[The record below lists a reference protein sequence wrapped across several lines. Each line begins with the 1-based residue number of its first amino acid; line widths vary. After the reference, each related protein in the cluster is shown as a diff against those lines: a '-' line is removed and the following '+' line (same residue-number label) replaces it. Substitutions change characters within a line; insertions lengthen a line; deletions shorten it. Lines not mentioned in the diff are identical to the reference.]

1 MNTSITRAGITRFDG
16 SMSGLRQVDSLGSI
30 LQVRAGPLSEI
41 KRIKAIRPP
50 FGSISYL
57 IDGQR
62 LYIGRGQEDR
72 KIGDRIRH
80 EARPSDQVYLIFSS
94 DTRFNMRVAA
104 DLEAQFV
111 EHADRLSIPL
121 ANQKKPYGPDGIE
134 PCADLEQLV
143 QQAHF
148 LLSVAGLRR
157 FEEAEQNKPRRPVR
171 VAASSDLHDVKI
183 VERDAVVIP
192 ADAVRKKLMCR
203 GLHAEGVA
211 IDGRFLVLPDA
222 DFAHVAKSGLS
233 PKNVGRRDA
242 IAKLGI
248 LKPLPDATDRARL
261 DVGLDCKS
269 AALAAKIVSG
279 EHIGTEAWQVHS
291 GPKDPS

>member
-1 MNTSITRAGITRFDG
+1 
-16 SMSGLRQVDSLGSI
+16 L
-30 LQVRAGPLSEI
+30 
-41 KRIKAIRPP
+41 
-50 FGSISYL
+50 
-57 IDGQR
+57 
-62 LYIGRGQEDR
+62 LYVGRGQDDR
-72 KIGDRIRH
+72 TIGDRIRRQ
-80 EARPSDQVYLIFSS
+80 ARPADQVYLIFSS

-121 ANQKKPYGPDGIE
+121 ANQVKPYGPNGIK

-148 LLSVAGLRR
+148 LLSVAGLSR
-157 FEEAEQNKPRRPVR
+157 FEEAEQNKPGRPSR
-171 VAASSDLHDVKI
+171 VAASTNLHDVKI

-192 ADAVRKKLMCR
+192 PDAVRKKLMCR

-211 IDGRFLVLPDA
+211 FNGRFLVLPDA
-222 DFAHVAKSGLS
+222 DFATVTKSGLS

-279 EHIGTEAWQVHS
+279 LHIGNEAWQVHS